1 MVIDVFYI
9 FLKALSVLKIF
20 FCSYF
25 LGYVEKRLDKKAK
38 ADFNVYD
45 VRNWNKSKCNKHIA
59 KYLKKSTQSDNE
71 IWSVN
76 GT

>member
-20 FCSYF
+20 FCPYF
-25 LGYVEKRLDKKAK
+25 LGHVEKRLDKKAK
-38 ADFNVYD
+38 ANFNVYD